1 MKPGFFRWWN
11 TAPVVALDVTNPEA
25 VAWFVHRL
33 RRLQQETG
41 IDGFK
46 FDAGELAYPHAQAV
60 CLLIFKCPCFKAV
73 LLLQFES
80 CCSLTILCIRL

>member
-33 RRLQQETG
+33 RRLQEETG

-46 FDAGELAYPHAQAV
+46 FDAGVLASPLCPGCLSLAV
-60 CLLIFKCPCFKAV
+60 VRPCFRAV
-73 LLLQFES
+73 LLLQPGS
-80 CCSLTILCIRL
+80 VCCPVVLYSRP